1 MSKPTHRWTRLASAQ
16 WEDSW
21 KERLRFAGEGNLV
34 FVTRPQSRMLRI
46 EVYCSESDTRRLER
60 AFGGKAGPIPASATL
75 RGIVAPAKPLLI
87 RGRLAILSDPKAW
100 EEWNRL
106 PRKARGLLVPAGM
119 AFGTG
124 SHATTAACLRFLCD
138 LSGSLDKGFRVA
150 DLGTGTG
157 ILAIAAA
164 ALGADTVE
172 AIDNDPHAVR
182 VAKENVRA
190 NKLRGIRVS
199 RGDVLEWKPP
209 EPCALITAN
218 LFSGLLIPSA
228 PLIAAGLMPGG
239 KLIFS
244 GVLADQLP
252 DVTKALRGA
261 GFGTVQAVQRGK
273 WCAGLTSLR
282 GKR

>member
-1 MSKPTHRWTRLASAQ
+1 
-16 WEDSW
+16 
-21 KERLRFAGEGNLV
+21 
-34 FVTRPQSRMLRI
+34 MLRI

-75 RGIVAPAKPLLI
+75 RGIVAPAN
-87 RGRLAILSDPKAW
+87 LSDPKAW